1 MFCYYLDYQQ
11 ECQQETKQFKR
22 TIYGSG
28 STALI
33 IPNEE
38 IEDIMKIVRSLE
50 KSGYLIQ
57 GTSETIKNETKEQ
70 KDGAL

>member
-1 MFCYYLDYQQ
+1 MFCYYLDYQL
-11 ECQQETKQFKR
+11 ECQQETKQFRR
-22 TIYGSG
+22 TIHGSG

-38 IEDIMKIVRSLE
+38 MEDIMKIVRSLE
-50 KSGYLIQ
+50 KSGLLIQ